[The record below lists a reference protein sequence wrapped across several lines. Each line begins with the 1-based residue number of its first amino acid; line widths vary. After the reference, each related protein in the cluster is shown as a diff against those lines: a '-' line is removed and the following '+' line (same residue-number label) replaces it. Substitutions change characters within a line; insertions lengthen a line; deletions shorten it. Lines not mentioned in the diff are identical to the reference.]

1 MTLATGRPTQREKG
15 QSTVE
20 FALVLPVLLI
30 FMLVAVQVGLLVRDY
45 IMVIHAAR
53 EAARSAA
60 VSNGPSGPSTAAQ
73 RSGALDPTRMTVMVG
88 QRGGVGSIVTVT
100 VSFKAPTE
108 VPLIGALVGDYEMTA
123 SASMRVEN

>member
-53 EAARSAA
+53 GLPE
-60 VSNGPSGPSTAAQ
+60 Q
-73 RSGALDPTRMTVMVG
+73 RV
-88 QRGGVGSIVTVT
+88 
-100 VSFKAPTE
+100 
-108 VPLIGALVGDYEMTA
+108 
-123 SASMRVEN
+123 